1 MRIMRGLR
9 FAAVFGYAL
18 EEKTAQAIHEH
29 RGMLRHVAAERIQ
42 TELCGLL
49 TGGHVGA
56 VLRQYPDVLCQFWPQ
71 LEPLTTLEQHNP
83 WHCWDGWEHTIHA
96 VEAAPADVVL
106 RLTMLLHDVGKPA
119 CKSTDEHGIDHF
131 YGHTAVSAELA
142 GEMLRALKFDHKTRE
157 RVVTLT
163 ARHDVPIPC
172 QERAIRKWLGRLTP
186 EGLFQLLE
194 VKRADAMGQ
203 AYETVKD
210 RLDELERTK
219 AAAEEIIA
227 QGQCFC
233 LKDLAVNG
241 RDVLAAGIASGP
253 EVGRVLDGLLELVL
267 SGGAP
272 NERDVLLRR
281 IQTM

>member
-1 MRIMRGLR
+1 M
-9 FAAVFGYAL
+9 
-18 EEKTAQAIHEH
+18 
-29 RGMLRHVAAERIQ
+29 
-42 TELCGLL
+42 
-49 TGGHVGA
+49 
-56 VLRQYPDVLCQFWPQ
+56 
-71 LEPLTTLEQHNP
+71 
-83 WHCWDGWEHTIHA
+83 
-96 VEAAPADVVL
+96 
-106 RLTMLLHDVGKPA
+106 
-119 CKSTDEHGIDHF
+119 
-131 YGHTAVSAELA
+131 
-142 GEMLRALKFDHKTRE
+142 
-157 RVVTLT
+157 VTLT

-172 QERAIRKWLGRLTP
+172 QGRAIRKWLGRLTP

-241 RDVLAAGIASGP
+241 RDVLAAGIAPGP

>member
-1 MRIMRGLR
+1 MFPFRARDGPSENGW
-9 FAAVFGYAL
+9 AA
-18 EEKTAQAIHEH
+18 
-29 RGMLRHVAAERIQ
+29 
-42 TELCGLL
+42 
-49 TGGHVGA
+49 
-56 VLRQYPDVLCQFWPQ
+56 
-71 LEPLTTLEQHNP
+71 
-83 WHCWDGWEHTIHA
+83 
-96 VEAAPADVVL
+96 
-106 RLTMLLHDVGKPA
+106 
-119 CKSTDEHGIDHF
+119 
-131 YGHTAVSAELA
+131 
-142 GEMLRALKFDHKTRE
+142 
-157 RVVTLT
+157 
-163 ARHDVPIPC
+163 
-172 QERAIRKWLGRLTP
+172 P

-241 RDVLAAGIASGP
+241 RDVLAAGIAPGP